1 MPATDSYMNYYSS
14 AESKKRMGE
23 KGFENARVIVLAGE
37 ETVTKDL
44 AELETAGHQLP
55 KLPKG
60 QQYDYN
66 PKTGEVLPG
75 MDGVTVDGVP
85 YNKL

>member
-1 MPATDSYMNYYSS
+1 MQQSVEAFKATSGRYP
-14 AESKKRMGE
+14 
-23 KGFENARVIVLAGE
+23 
-37 ETVTKDL
+37 KDL

-66 PKTGEVLPG
+66 PKTGEVSVWQPPAEE
-75 MDGVTVDGVP
+75 T
-85 YNKL
+85 K